1 MTLMYRSRKSFYSS
15 SFCTEVWSR
24 ATIINL
30 IPGSTDLST
39 TQSNLLPEK
48 TELSRKQ
55 DSNRTLKLFAKNM
68 DKM

>member
-55 DSNRTLKLFAKNM
+55 DSNRTLKWFAKNM